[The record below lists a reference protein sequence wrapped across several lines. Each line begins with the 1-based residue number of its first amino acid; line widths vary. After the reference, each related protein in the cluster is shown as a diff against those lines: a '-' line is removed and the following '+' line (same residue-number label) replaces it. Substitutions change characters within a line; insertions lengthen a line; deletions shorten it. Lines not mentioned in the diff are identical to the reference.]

1 MALLKDEDRHKLV
14 EEFGQKLASPVKL
27 AFFTQNLDCMYCGP
41 TEMILKEL
49 APLSDKIALE
59 TWNFVNDK
67 TQAELYG
74 IDKIPA
80 VAVIGAKDHGVRFY
94 GIPAGYE
101 FASLVASIIDV
112 SRGETGLSQESK
124 DVLMSLSK
132 PVNIQVFVT
141 PTCPYCQSMVRLA
154 HQAAVESDLVTAHMV
169 ESTEFPHLAQRY
181 GVMGVPKTVINE
193 TASLDG
199 AVPEHVFMHHLQEAG
214 KQL

>member
-1 MALLKDEDRHKLV
+1 MALLKDEDRQKIIEEFSRKLV
-14 EEFGQKLASPVKL
+14 NPVKL

-49 APLSDKIALE
+49 APLSDKITLE

-67 TQAELYG
+67 PQAEQYG

-80 VAVIGAKDHGVRFY
+80 IAVVGQKDYGVRFY

-124 DVLMSLSK
+124 DILKALTK
-132 PVNIQVFVT
+132 PVHIQVFVT
-141 PTCPYCQSMVRLA
+141 PTCPYCQSMVRLS
-154 HQAAVESDLVTAHMV
+154 HQAAVENDLVTAHMV
-169 ESTEFPHLAQRY
+169 EATEFPHLAQRY
-181 GVMGVPKTVINE
+181 GVMGVPKTVFNDVH
-193 TASLDG
+193 AMDG
-199 AVPEHVFMHHLQEAG
+199 AIPEHVFMHYLQEAG
-214 KQL
+214 K

>member
-1 MALLKDEDRHKLV
+1 MALLKDEDRKKLADD
-14 EEFGQKLASPVKL
+14 FAQKLTGPVKL
-27 AFFTQNLDCMYCGP
+27 EFFTQNRDCMYCAP
-41 TEMILKEL
+41 TEMILKEV
-49 APLSDKIALE
+49 AGLSDRISLG

-67 TQAELYG
+67 DQAVQYG
-74 IDKIPA
+74 VDKIPA
-80 VAVIGAKDHGVRFY
+80 VAVVGQRDYGVRFF

-101 FASLVASIIDV
+101 FASLVASVIDV

-124 DVLMSLSK
+124 DILKALSK

-169 ESTEFPHLAQRY
+169 EATEFPHLAQRY

-193 TASLDG
+193 AASLDG

-214 KQL
+214 K

>member
-1 MALLKDEDRHKLV
+1 MALLRDEDRQKLV
-14 EEFGQKLASPVKL
+14 EEFGRKLVNPVKL

-49 APLSDKIALE
+49 EPLSDKIALE

-67 TQAELYG
+67 PQAEQYG

-80 VAVIGAKDHGVRFY
+80 VAVAGLKDYGVRFY

-124 DVLMSLSK
+124 DMLKSLTK
-132 PVNIQVFVT
+132 PVRIQVFVT

-154 HQAAVESDLVTAHMV
+154 HQAAVESDLVAAHMV

-193 TASLDG
+193 NISLDG

-214 KQL
+214 K

>member
-1 MALLKDEDRHKLV
+1 MALLKDEDRQKLI
-14 EEFGQKLASPVKL
+14 EEFGRKLTVPVKL
-27 AFFTQNLDCMYCGP
+27 AFFTQNLDCMYCAP
-41 TEMILKEL
+41 TEMILKEV
-49 APLSDKIALE
+49 AGLSEKISLE

-67 TQAELYG
+67 PQAEQYG

-80 VAVIGAKDHGVRFY
+80 VAVVGQKDCGVRFY

-101 FASLVASIIDV
+101 FASLVASVIDV

-124 DVLMSLSK
+124 DILKSISK
-132 PVNIQVFVT
+132 PVRIQVFVT

-154 HQAAVESDLVTAHMV
+154 HQAAVESGLVTAHMV

-181 GVMGVPKTVINE
+181 GVMGVPKTVLNDLHSI
-193 TASLDG
+193 DG

-214 KQL
+214 K

>member
-1 MALLKDEDRHKLV
+1 MALLRDEDRQKLV
-14 EEFGQKLASPVKL
+14 QDFGQKLVNPVKL
-27 AFFTQNLDCMYCGP
+27 AFFTQNLDCLYCGP

-49 APLSDKIALE
+49 SPLSDKITLE

-67 TQAELYG
+67 PQAETYG

-80 VAVIGAKDHGVRFY
+80 VAVLGQKDHGIRFF

-124 DVLMSLSK
+124 DILRAVSK
-132 PVNIQVFVT
+132 PVKIQVFVT

-154 HQAAVESDLVTAHMV
+154 HQAAVESDLVAAHMV

-181 GVMGVPKTVINE
+181 GVMGVPKTVFNDLHAI
-193 TASLDG
+193 DG

-214 KQL
+214 R

>member
-1 MALLKDEDRHKLV
+1 MALLKDEDRQKLV
-14 EEFGQKLASPVKL
+14 EEFGQKLVNPVRL
-27 AFFTQNLDCMYCGP
+27 AFFTQNLDCMYCAP
-41 TEMILKEL
+41 TEMILREL
-49 APLSDKIALE
+49 TPLSDKITLE

-67 TQAELYG
+67 PQAETYG

-80 VAVIGAKDHGVRFY
+80 VAVVGQKDYGLRFY

-112 SRGETGLSQESK
+112 SRGETVLTQESK
-124 DVLMSLSK
+124 DILRSLSK
-132 PVNIQVFVT
+132 PVRIQVFVT

-169 ESTEFPHLAQRY
+169 EATEFPHLAQRY

-193 TASLDG
+193 TISLDG
-199 AVPEHVFMHHLQEAG
+199 AVPEHVFMHHLQEVG
-214 KQL
+214 K